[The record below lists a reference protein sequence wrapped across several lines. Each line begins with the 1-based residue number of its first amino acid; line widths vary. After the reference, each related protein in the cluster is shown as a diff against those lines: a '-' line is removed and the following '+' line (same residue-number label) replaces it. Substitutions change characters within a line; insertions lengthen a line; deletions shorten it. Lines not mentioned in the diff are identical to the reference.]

1 MLVPPGK
8 PVYENL
14 ATSYVLLDALIGDL
28 CDGGFSGIVEVI
40 LRDAD
45 CHVVINRGQV
55 AGTFERS
62 GDRKQEAA
70 TISDLAARARSQ
82 RGRVS
87 VYKCSIETA
96 EALAGCAQAEP
107 LYTKLSTEFADIE
120 RMISKLGRERDREWF
135 IEIYAE
141 GSQTGLI
148 HIQDGTV
155 WAFSSRAEGDS
166 ESIVKDLI
174 SECNA
179 AGGVFD
185 VYFRR
190 PVLDMAQT
198 NSEDAGLA
206 SEEPSVD
213 YLTPSNIRAAVH
225 DEADFT
231 KEPSLAETRAATG
244 NSQRVSATS
253 PESPRAPDLPLD
265 LPDLDLAESVIARP
279 EPASAWPEPVTTR
292 PEPVQTSRENGDS
305 GDRKRDTGDALS
317 MAAIKHLMGEI
328 AGTMEKSVRAIEPRD
343 TFAMYLRAGQLKIA
357 DRYPFLDPFGA
368 EFEYMTGEIAF
379 VGKASPT
386 EFIDGMTEALRLAMN
401 SITDT
406 SSHPTRLR
414 ARVSEDLHGLLEARK
429 EEFEP
434 FGLDHAIEWIL
445 R

>member
-28 CDGGFSGIVEVI
+28 CEGGFSGIVEVV

-45 CHVVINRGQV
+45 CHVIINRGKV
-55 AGTFERS
+55 AGVFERS
-62 GDRKQEAA
+62 GDHKQEP
-70 TISDLAARARSQ
+70 TTVQSLAAHARAQ
-82 RGRVS
+82 RGHVS

-107 LYTKLSTEFADIE
+107 LYTRLSTEFADIE

-148 HIQDGTV
+148 HIQEGAV

-166 ESIVKDLI
+166 QTIVKDLI
-174 SECNA
+174 AECNA

-190 PVLDMAQT
+190 PVLDVTRTGA
-198 NSEDAGLA
+198 EDAGVA
-206 SEEPSVD
+206 AEEPALE
-213 YLTPSNIRAAVH
+213 YLPPPDIGGALH

-231 KEPSLAETRAATG
+231 KEPSFATLQAGSG
-244 NSQRVSATS
+244 NSAHVMAASN
-253 PESPRAPDLPLD
+253 PEPPQVPELPLD
-265 LPDLDLAESVIARP
+265 LPDLGLADQVVAQSEP
-279 EPASAWPEPVTTR
+279 TPASP
-292 PEPVQTSRENGDS
+292 ENGDRR
-305 GDRKRDTGDALS
+305 DRRRDTGDALS
-317 MAAIKHLMGEI
+317 MATIKQLMGEI

-414 ARVSEDLHGLLEARK
+414 ARVSDDLHSLLEARK
-429 EEFEP
+429 GEFEP